1 MYSLVRSKSNYGSRR
16 LLTTLSNP
24 SFSSSLQRVSS
35 LVSLSLQSLTQL
47 RKDSEAWV
55 SAIEALESISKSP
68 RRHLFR
74 PQLVFLGAL
83 SGLESGK
90 GLKQEAA
97 GALWSEYVDRTHVE
111 SFAAGVE
118 LQHLYMVVHDDV
130 MDHGTIRRGLPTVSV
145 VLSRTGLVRS
155 FQSGREIADHL
166 AILVGDAANAASLKL
181 MLNGAV
187 FGLNRPKALEVILD
201 SALRAGAA
209 QFEDVIGWEGVERR
223 LAAGEFLSEIQ
234 TLHAL
239 DIAAEHGFSAPL
251 IAGFRMSPSSLSNDK
266 KAEFEDELRRFGTLI
281 GTSFFDLSDVTD
293 IVCESSETGKDSLQ
307 DLREGRLSQPLF
319 NLRKLADPEEWEDV
333 SSILRGF
340 QTSGNFNGPMTLY
353 DRRRILTLMDKHR
366 VIGRTLDAAE
376 NKLSEAEQLVSKWKQ
391 TMPGFAEGCHK
402 FVEGLRHEVKSLVGR
417 LLKG

>member
-1 MYSLVRSKSNYGSRR
+1 MIRPTAQRA
-16 LLTTLSNP
+16 
-24 SFSSSLQRVSS
+24 FSSLSHPAFGPSLQRVSG
-35 LVSLSLQSLTQL
+35 LVSTSLQSLIAL

-55 SAIEALESISKSP
+55 AAISALESISKSP
-68 RRHLFR
+68 RRSLFR

-83 SGLESGK
+83 SGMESSAKMTGK
-90 GLKQEAA
+90 PKPAWE
-97 GALWSEYVDRTHVE
+97 EYKDREHVE

-155 FQSGREIADHL
+155 VQTGREIADHL
-166 AILVGDAANAASLKL
+166 AILVGDTANAASLKL

-187 FGLNRPKALEVILD
+187 VGLNRPKALEVILD
-201 SALRAGAA
+201 SAVRAGAG

-223 LAAGEFLSEIQ
+223 LSSGEFLNEIQ

-239 DIAAEHGFSAPL
+239 DLASEHGFSAPL
-251 IAGFRMSPSSLSNDK
+251 IAGFRMSPSSLNQDQTNQ
-266 KAEFEDELRRFGTLI
+266 FEHELRRFGTLI

-293 IVCESSETGKDSLQ
+293 IVCESTETGKDSLQ

-353 DRRRILTLMDKHR
+353 DRRRILTLMAKHR
-366 VIGRTLDAAE
+366 VIGRTIESAQA
-376 NKLSEAEQLVSKWKQ
+376 KLKEAEHLLGKWHD
-391 TMPGFAEGCHK
+391 TMPMFTSGCQK
-402 FVEGLRHEVKSLVGR
+402 FVDGLRHEAKTLNEKS
-417 LLKG
+417 KSTF